1 MLAPPITL
9 AHVLNAEESG
19 SALRIPI
26 SLKVHDQTVSTTALI
41 DSGAEGQ
48 FIDSK
53 FIIRNRI
60 PTHPLTKPIP
70 VLNVDGTP
78 NQNGTITHYA
88 WRFLKLGPKHCAA
101 KLLVTSLGK
110 ESLILGLPWLKRHNP
125 TIDWQAHTV
134 TIKRTS
140 TATTLAQQAGETAT
154 DNKPVT
160 RIPAVYSRFNTLF
173 EKKAASRLPEHRPYD
188 HAINLKPDF
197 LPKDC
202 KTYPLTPK
210 ENIATMEFINENLE
224 KGYIRPSKSPMASPF
239 FFVGKKDSTL
249 RPCQD
254 YRHVNEG
261 TIKDAYPFPLIPDLM
276 DKLKGAKFFTKL
288 DLRSG
293 YNNVQIKSGDEW
305 KAAFKTS
312 KGLFEPLVMFFGLC
326 NSPATF
332 QRFMDDIFRIEI
344 INGGIVIYMD
354 DILIFAATLEQLRAK
369 TLRVLQVLKDND
381 LFLKPEKCTFEV
393 QQVEFLGMI
402 VTPNEIHMDPT
413 KLSGIKDWPIP
424 TTIKQLRSFL
434 GFCNFYRRFIPKYSD
449 ITHPLHE
456 LTRANVKWQWTPERN
471 QAFEQGAEQSAQ
483 R

>member
-9 AHVLNAEESG
+9 AHVLNAEESE

-48 FIDSK
+48 FIDSR
-53 FIIRNRI
+53 FTIRNHI

-88 WRFLKLGPKHCAA
+88 WRFLKLGPKYCAA
-101 KLLVTSLGK
+101 KLLITSLGK
-110 ESLILGLPWLKRHNP
+110 ESLILGLPWLKWHNP

-160 RIPAVYSRFNTLF
+160 RIPAVYSRFTTLF

-276 DKLKGAKFFTKL
+276 DKLKGVKFFTKL
-288 DLRSG
+288 DLRLG
-293 YNNVQIKSGDEW
+293 YNNVRIKPGDEW
-305 KAAFKTS
+305 KAAFCQRPTAGTAEYQAALDTNCGTAESGRERGQGTGRRGAGRRVGIDPRPGVLTRTKLGST
-312 KGLFEPLVMFFGLC
+312 GELLRTITTLPRCYRALC
-326 NSPATF
+326 A
-332 QRFMDDIFRIEI
+332 R
-344 INGGIVIYMD
+344 
-354 DILIFAATLEQLRAK
+354 
-369 TLRVLQVLKDND
+369 
-381 LFLKPEKCTFEV
+381 
-393 QQVEFLGMI
+393 QQV
-402 VTPNEIHMDPT
+402 
-413 KLSGIKDWPIP
+413 
-424 TTIKQLRSFL
+424 
-434 GFCNFYRRFIPKYSD
+434 
-449 ITHPLHE
+449 
-456 LTRANVKWQWTPERN
+456 
-471 QAFEQGAEQSAQ
+471 
-483 R
+483 